1 LAQIAQVSKRTID
14 YYTNLGL
21 LEAKRSRS
29 NYRYYAKEALNTL
42 RIIEHC
48 KKMRIPLEE
57 IRGLLKNQLL
67 QNTNVF
73 EQVHS
78 IFDQIIH
85 LECELTKLKTGLQQ
99 MDDSEKEVLVKTL
112 HQHVFPLVQTLKTFS
127 NKGDM

>member
-1 LAQIAQVSKRTID
+1 LAQLAHVSKRTID

-42 RIIEHC
+42 RFIEQC

-57 IRGLLKNQLL
+57 IKGLLKNQLQ
-67 QNTNVF
+67 QNACVY
-73 EQVHS
+73 EQVQS
-78 IFDQIIH
+78 ISDQIIK
-85 LECELTKLKTGLQQ
+85 LECELTKLKTGLQL
-99 MDDSEKEVLVKTL
+99 MDDCEKEVLFQTL
-112 HQHVFPLVQTLKTFS
+112 HQHVFPLVQTIKTFS